1 MTVRQP
7 SAGTRTDGL
16 LAIAA
21 MCAAMT
27 CFIVSDVFTK
37 LATARLPVGET
48 ILLRGLLSAAIFAV
62 PVVVSG
68 SWTFVRDR
76 FSRMWA
82 ARVGAEILGATS
94 FVMALSLLPI
104 ANVVALSQTS
114 VIVLTLVGARLLGER
129 VGLVRWTAALIGFV
143 GVLLIVRPGRAG
155 FSWWSVLPLVTM
167 LAMVG
172 RDLATRLMA
181 KDVPATLITWTTAL
195 GVAVGGLLLAPFD
208 GPWLRPDLA
217 TTGHLAAAA
226 LFVAVAYFFSIEAVR
241 RADLSLVAPFRYTIL
256 PLSLLAG
263 WLVWSEVPDATAL
276 AGIAVIGAAG
286 LASLTAEL
294 RRKR

>member
-1 MTVRQP
+1 MTRLVPHPHRP
-7 SAGTRTDGL
+7 ADGL
-16 LAIAA
+16 LGIAA

-48 ILLRGLLSAAIFAV
+48 ILLRGLMSAAVFAV
-62 PVVVSG
+62 PVLVSG
-68 SWTFVRDR
+68 SWTMLRRR
-76 FSRMWA
+76 FSLTWA
-82 ARVGAEILGATS
+82 ARVGAEMAGATS

-129 VGLVRWTAALIGFV
+129 VGVVRWAAALVGFA
-143 GVLLIVRPGRAG
+143 GVLLIVRPGRDG
-155 FSWWSVLPLVTM
+155 FTWWSVLPLVTM

-172 RDLATRLMA
+172 RDLATRMMA

-195 GVAVGGLLLAPFD
+195 GVAAGGLLLAPFD
-208 GPWLRPDLA
+208 GAWIRPDLA

-226 LFVAVAYFFSIEAVR
+226 LFVAIAYFFSIEAVR
-241 RADLSLVAPFRYTIL
+241 RAELSLVAPFRYTIL

-263 WLVWSEVPDATAL
+263 WLVWAEVPDFAAF
-276 AGIAVIGAAG
+276 AGILVIGAAG

-294 RRKR
+294 RRRT